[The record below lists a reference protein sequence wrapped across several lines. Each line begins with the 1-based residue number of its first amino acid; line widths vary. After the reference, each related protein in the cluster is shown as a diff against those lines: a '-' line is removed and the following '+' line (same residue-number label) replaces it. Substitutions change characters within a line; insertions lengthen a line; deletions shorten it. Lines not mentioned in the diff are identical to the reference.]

1 MSSDDTGYY
10 VYAVGEAAA
19 LTDLGDLRG
28 IDDAPVTR
36 EVHGPLCG
44 LASAVDL
51 AAFRDAQQAGGVS
64 ETSWLAGAVRAHERV
79 ALHALRCAPVLPMRF
94 GTVYAHADDIGA
106 MLRRHQAS
114 LTAELHRLAGCTE
127 WCLKVQL
134 DDAGERRETV
144 AAVADA
150 PASGTAWLL
159 SRQAALHA
167 RNEHGDRLSECV
179 ETLREAVAPA
189 VRDIVVS
196 RPAGGRTDVIRMWL
210 LVDDVQR
217 LHAAFDG
224 ARARH
229 STAGFGMELTGP
241 WPAYHFV
248 RTDALRD
255 DLNASRD
262 HPSALR
268 DGTSALGGNTSAL
281 RGNTS
286 DGTSALRGNATEVSR

>member
-1 MSSDDTGYY
+1 MSSEDTGYY

-19 LTDLGDLRG
+19 LTDLGDVRG

-36 EVHGPLCG
+36 GVHGPLCA
-44 LASAVDL
+44 LASVVDL
-51 AAFRDAQQAGGVS
+51 AAFRDAQQAGAVS

-79 ALHALRCAPVLPMRF
+79 ALHALQRAPVLPMRF
-94 GTVYAHADDIGA
+94 GTVYAHAEDIGA

-114 LTAELHRLAGCTE
+114 LIAELHRLAGCTE
-127 WCLKVQL
+127 WCLKVHL
-134 DDAGERRETV
+134 DDAVERRETV

-179 ETLREAVAPA
+179 EMLREAVAPA
-189 VRDIVVS
+189 VRDVVVS
-196 RPAGGRTDVIRMWL
+196 RPAGAGTDGIRMWL
-210 LVDDVQR
+210 LVEDVQR
-217 LHAAFDG
+217 LHAAFES

-229 STAGFGMELTGP
+229 SAAGFGMQLTGP

-262 HPSALR
+262 DLNAPRGDTSVQR
-268 DGTSALGGNTSAL
+268 DDTAVRAHV
-281 RGNTS
+281 
-286 DGTSALRGNATEVSR
+286 TEVSR